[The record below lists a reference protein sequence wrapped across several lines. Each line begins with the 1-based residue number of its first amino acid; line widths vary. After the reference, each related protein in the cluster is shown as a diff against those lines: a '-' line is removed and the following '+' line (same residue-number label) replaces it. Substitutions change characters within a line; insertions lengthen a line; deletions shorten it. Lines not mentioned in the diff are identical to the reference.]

1 MLDISL
7 LGTSGMMPL
16 PDRWLSSMIAR
27 YNGKMILIDCG
38 EGTQITLKLCGWGFK
53 NIELICF
60 THYHADHISGLVG
73 MLLAI
78 GNSGRTEDINIIGPQ
93 GLKTIIKG
101 LLVIAPELPF
111 NINLIE
117 FQSNG
122 QMQYES
128 DGYSILAASA
138 DHLIPCLAYKL
149 SIPRKG
155 KFDVNKA
162 NKLKL
167 PIIYWNRL
175 QNGETLEYE
184 GKIFTPDM
192 VLGSDRKGLSITYC
206 TDTRPTDSIIN
217 LAKDSD
223 LFICE
228 GMYGEDEKKNKA
240 IENKHML
247 FSEAAQIAKAAN
259 VKELWLTH
267 FSPSLNKPEEFL
279 NVAKKIF
286 PNTIVGYDRI
296 SKTFKFDERD

>member
-78 GNSGRTEDINIIGPQ
+78 GNSGRTEDINIIGPH

-122 QMQYES
+122 QMQYET
-128 DGYSILAASA
+128 DGYSILATSA

-149 SIPRKG
+149 IIPRKG

-167 PIIYWNRL
+167 PVKYWHKL
-175 QNGETLEYE
+175 QNGEALEYE

-192 VLGSDRKGLSITYC
+192 VLGSNRKGLSITYC
-206 TDTRPTDSIIN
+206 TDTRPTDNIMN

-247 FSEAAQIAKAAN
+247 FSEAAQLAKAAN

-267 FSPSLNKPEEFL
+267 FSPSLTKPEEFL

-296 SKTFKFDERD
+296 SKTFKFGE

>member
-1 MLDISL
+1 MLDVSL

-60 THYHADHISGLVG
+60 THYHADHISGLPG

-117 FQSNG
+117 FQSKG
-122 QMQYES
+122 QMQYEA
-128 DGYSILAASA
+128 DGYSILSTPA

-167 PIIYWNRL
+167 PVKYWHKL

-184 GKIFTPDM
+184 GKVFTPDM

-228 GMYGEDEKKNKA
+228 GMYGEEEKKNKA

-267 FSPSLNKPEEFL
+267 FSPSLTKPEEFL

-296 SKTFKFDERD
+296 SKTFKFGE

>member
-78 GNSGRTEDINIIGPQ
+78 GNSGRTEDINIIGPH

-117 FQSNG
+117 FPSNG
-122 QMQYES
+122 QMQYEA
-128 DGYSILAASA
+128 DGYSILATPA

-149 SIPRKG
+149 IIPRKG

-167 PIIYWNRL
+167 PITYWNRL
-175 QNGETLEYE
+175 QNGETLEYK

-206 TDTRPTDSIIN
+206 TDTRPTDSIMN

-228 GMYGEDEKKNKA
+228 GMYGEEEKKNKA

-247 FSEAAQIAKAAN
+247 FSEAAQLAKAAN

-267 FSPSLNKPEEFL
+267 FSPSLTKPEEFL

-296 SKTFKFDERD
+296 SKTFKFGE